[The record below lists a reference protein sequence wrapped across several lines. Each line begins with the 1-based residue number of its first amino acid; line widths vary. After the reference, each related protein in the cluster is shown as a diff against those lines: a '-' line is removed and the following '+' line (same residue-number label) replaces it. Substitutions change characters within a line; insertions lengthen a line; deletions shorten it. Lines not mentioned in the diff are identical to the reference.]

1 MKNMLKLFLVA
12 LITLAFSGVSFA
24 APASKASPVAQEKAG
39 TKGSPAVEEA
49 QKKDDGT
56 KEKKG
61 KGKAEAK
68 GKEKA
73 KAKVKAKKADKKAD
87 KEEKKAEKEDKKGAT
102 K

>member
-1 MKNMLKLFLVA
+1 MKSMLKLLLVA

-24 APASKASPVAQEKAG
+24 APAPQASPVAQEKAG

-73 KAKVKAKKADKKAD
+73 KAKAKAKKAEEK
-87 KEEKKAEKEDKKGAT
+87 KEEKKAET